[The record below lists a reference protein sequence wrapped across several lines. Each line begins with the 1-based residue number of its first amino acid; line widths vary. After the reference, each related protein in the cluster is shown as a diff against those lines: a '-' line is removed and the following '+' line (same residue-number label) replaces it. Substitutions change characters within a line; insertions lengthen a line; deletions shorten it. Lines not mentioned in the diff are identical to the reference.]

1 MLVLNRL
8 FNRPPDPSDAELAAY
23 AAIVEPILDRAERL
37 YGQWFEQAAL
47 FVNSEKLANAAAIHR
62 WQIATMKQAV
72 ERATPP
78 PALASAH
85 AELIRALQVAS
96 RAAQLLSR
104 GSRFHNASAVCDGH
118 TLLEEARQQRLAAER
133 QIRRLL
139 DRSGDGDED
148 GPGGGQGDGDTPPE
162 PTAQDSP
169 PKPEPGATPTPHQ
182 PARDDQE
189 TGRQL

>member
-1 MLVLNRL
+1 MLALNRL

-23 AAIVEPILDRAERL
+23 AAVVEPILDRAERL

-118 TLLEEARQQRLAAER
+118 TLLEEARQQRLVAER

-139 DRSGDGDED
+139 DRAGDGD
-148 GPGGGQGDGDTPPE
+148 GPGDGEEDGDTLPE
-162 PTAQDSP
+162 PVAQDSP
-169 PKPEPGATPTPHQ
+169 PKPEPEAAPAPQ
-182 PARDDQE
+182 EPARDDHG